1 MMQRLIWA
9 VVALLAGSVGP
20 GRADDGFAYTF
31 GNQGGGDGQF
41 SFPAAVA
48 VWYFRGRPIARGV
61 SDVTSTAVCR
71 SNGTSL
77 TPKVSNWRR

>member
-20 GRADDGFAYTF
+20 GRADDGFAYTI
-31 GNQGGGDGQF
+31 GSQGGGDGQL

-48 VWYFRGRPIARGV
+48 QTNARKPLEGATAKPALPEADLGYLDPRLFGREPEE
-61 SDVTSTAVCR
+61 
-71 SNGTSL
+71 
-77 TPKVSNWRR
+77 